1 MAGAPDVRIRGSL
14 CLAHALQ
21 WVRQSSVAR
30 PSNSRELAAL
40 NAAVVQAVTAV
51 LEGLENPVFIA
62 EADPMAP
69 GDACAE
75 AMRRPETPFHD
86 RQ

>member
-1 MAGAPDVRIRGSL
+1 MPASGARCIWHTRFSGFGNP
-14 CLAHALQ
+14 
-21 WVRQSSVAR
+21 
-30 PSNSRELAAL
+30 PSQGRRTAEKQAAL